1 MFHRLLNALLAFLDL
16 VSALEE
22 RKFLKSGRSTCL
34 ASKYV
39 NTYFRQILYN
49 PTYRGYFFAAK
60 LKAFPK
66 NPDKF
71 EIKWAT
77 YYFDGF

>member
-1 MFHRLLNALLAFLDL
+1 M
-16 VSALEE
+16 
-22 RKFLKSGRSTCL
+22 
-34 ASKYV
+34 
-39 NTYFRQILYN
+39 
-49 PTYRGYFFAAK
+49 RGYFFAAK
-60 LKAFPK
+60 LKAFPR